1 MENMSNRLIEKSR
14 EAFTM
19 AIEIYNR
26 PTIKYRVEGFSF
38 FICNAWE
45 LMLKAYLIKEHG
57 EASIYFK
64 DGQTIPLSEC
74 LKRIITNSNDP
85 LRKNM
90 NDIIELRNTATHFV
104 TEDYEQ
110 IYAPL
115 FQACIIN
122 FINKSNDLLSVDMA
136 KNFDQHFLSLSV
148 NVDELSDNVI
158 QKKYPKDIAQKILE
172 TKKNIPTDAPTGYR
186 IPIDHQVYIT
196 KDPKKADLI
205 VTIAKNGDT
214 EARIIKQLKDPKN
227 THPYSYNEIIKQVN
241 KRLNQ
246 KKVKI
251 SFQGKSDVE
260 FNTYHLNM
268 FIKFYDI
275 KDNIKY
281 AYVHKISSSKL
292 YTYSPRLVD
301 FVFKQLYNDPLNA
314 LDNLKAGINKNL
326 K

>member
-1 MENMSNRLIEKSR
+1 MKDMSNKLIEKSR

-19 AIEIYNR
+19 SIEIYNR

-45 LMLKAYLIKEHG
+45 LMLKAYLIKTKG
-57 EASIYFK
+57 ELSIYFK

-74 LKRIITNSNDP
+74 LKRVITNSNDP
-85 LRKNM
+85 IRKNM
-90 NDIIELRNTATHFV
+90 HDIIELRNTATHFV

-122 FINKSNDLLSVDMA
+122 FINKSNDLLNVDMA
-136 KNFDQHFLSLSV
+136 EDFDQHFLSLSV

-172 TKKNIPTDAPTGYR
+172 TRNSIPTDAPIGYR

-227 THPYSYNEIIKQVN
+227 THPYSYNEIIKQIN
-241 KRLNQ
+241 KRLKQ
-246 KKVKI
+246 KHVEI
-251 SFQGKSDVE
+251 SFQGSSNVD
-260 FNTYHLNM
+260 FNKYHLNM
-268 FIKFYDI
+268 FMKFYNI

-281 AYVHKISSSKL
+281 TYAHQISSSKL
-292 YTYSPRLVD
+292 YTYSPRLID
-301 FVFKQLYNDPLNA
+301 FVFKQLSSNPSSA
-314 LDNLKAGINKNL
+314 LDNLKEGL
-326 K
+326 KKV